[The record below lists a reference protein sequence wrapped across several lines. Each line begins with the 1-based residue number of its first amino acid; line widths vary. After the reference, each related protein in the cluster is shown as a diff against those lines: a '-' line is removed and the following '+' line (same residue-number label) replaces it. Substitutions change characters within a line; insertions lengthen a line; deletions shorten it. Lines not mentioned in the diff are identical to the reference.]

1 MLATFVIA
9 LREGLEAALIVGI
22 IAAFLRKNGKSLS
35 AMWIGV
41 FLAVLLSVIVGV
53 ALSMTERAL
62 PQASQEAMEA
72 AIGLVAVFFVTG
84 MVMWMNTHA
93 KNIKQSLEQEAAEAI
108 SQSSAFALASMA
120 FLAVLKEGFETSVF
134 LLATFSVAQSAVWA
148 AAGAVIGL
156 IMAVIIGWGIYA
168 GGIRIN
174 LGRFFRFT
182 GLFLILVAAG
192 LIITSLRSAHEA
204 GWVNVGQ
211 DRFSNLMWLVPPGTV
226 QSALISGVLGIPA
239 DPRQIEV
246 VGWVLYIVL
255 VALMVFWPARL
266 RLAPKAAAR
275 AILAGAGLLALSA
288 ASLYAFYPNAEPD
301 FPESAPLLSNGAAAG
316 QASLVNNDGT
326 GYQLDIQST
335 DGKKTQVQLPDTQKK
350 SYSDQGISIDQWNS
364 QRSYSPEN
372 SPAVLTLDQV
382 VALYGNRIPIGL
394 NPSLHPGPYNA
405 KWTVNCAVN
414 VNVAQ
419 GTLLS
424 ATGQAETLI
433 TLSGSGLTSARTIS
447 VHGQSVHGQATD
459 TACNWQV
466 SDAYQHNVMSQLQNQ
481 LQSYETYRFWA
492 RLLPAFL
499 AILAV
504 TCLIIASR
512 RLFQLRQHRG
522 HPFQKEGLALS
533 SKHSTTLSDNK

>member
-35 AMWIGV
+35 AMWVGV
-41 FLAVLLSVIVGV
+41 FLAVLLSVVVGV
-53 ALSMTERAL
+53 ALSMTEHAL
-62 PQASQEAMEA
+62 PQASQESMESF
-72 AIGLVAVFFVTG
+72 IGMVAVFFVTG

-93 KNIKQSLEQEAAEAI
+93 KNIKKSLEQEAADAI

-156 IMAVIIGWGIYA
+156 IMAVFIGWGLYA

-192 LIITSLRSAHEA
+192 LIISALRSAHEA
-204 GWVNVGQ
+204 GWLNVGQ
-211 DRFSNLMWLVPPGTV
+211 DKFTNLMWLVPPGTV
-226 QSALISGVLGIPA
+226 QSALITGVLGIPA

-246 VGWVLYIVL
+246 IGWLLYIIF
-255 VALMVFWPARL
+255 VALMIFWPARL
-266 RLAPKAAAR
+266 RPAPKAAAR
-275 AILAGAGLLALSA
+275 SILAGAGLLALSA
-288 ASLYAFYPNAEPD
+288 ASLYAFYPHAQPHLPD
-301 FPESAPLLSNGAAAG
+301 SAPLVSNGAAAG
-316 QASLVNNDGT
+316 QASLVNGDGA
-326 GYQLDIQST
+326 GYQLNIQGA
-335 DGKKTQVQLPDTQKK
+335 DGKTTTAQLPDSEKK
-350 SYSDQGISIDQWNS
+350 TFNDQGISVDQWTS
-364 QRSYSPEN
+364 QRTYTPEGA
-372 SPAVLTLDQV
+372 PAVLTLDQV

-394 NPSLHPGPYNA
+394 NPGLHPGPYDA
-405 KWTVNCAVN
+405 KWTVNCTVN

-419 GTLLS
+419 GELLS

-433 TLSGSGLTSARTIS
+433 TLSGSGLSLPRTIS
-447 VHGQSVHGQATD
+447 AHSQTQD
-459 TACNWQV
+459 TACRWQV
-466 SDAYQHNVMSQLQNQ
+466 SDAYQQNVMSQLQNQ
-481 LQSYETYRFWA
+481 RQNDETYRFWA

-499 AILAV
+499 ALLAA
-504 TCLIIASR
+504 TCLIVALR
-512 RLFQLRQHRG
+512 RLFQLRQTTEQQFKK
-522 HPFQKEGLALS
+522 PGLALS
-533 SKHSTTLSDNK
+533 SKHHTTLSDNK